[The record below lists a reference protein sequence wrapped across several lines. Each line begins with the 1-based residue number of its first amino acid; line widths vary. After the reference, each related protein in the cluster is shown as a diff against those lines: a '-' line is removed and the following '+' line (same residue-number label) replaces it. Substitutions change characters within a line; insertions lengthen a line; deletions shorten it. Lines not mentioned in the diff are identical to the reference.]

1 MVAAT
6 DLVKVTPV
14 DADGEGKGVEVY
26 VTAAE
31 LATGGSGFTQMTN
44 TAAVASPFGSLT
56 VAADAFNALLV
67 KLKASGL
74 MAPDA

>member
-26 VTAAE
+26 VTAGE
-31 LATGGSGFTQMTN
+31 LATGGSGFTQVAFQP
-44 TAAVASPFGSLT
+44 AAAGANPT
-56 VAADAFNALLV
+56 KAEYDALLAA
-67 KLKASGL
+67 LIAAGIMAAS
-74 MAPDA
+74 